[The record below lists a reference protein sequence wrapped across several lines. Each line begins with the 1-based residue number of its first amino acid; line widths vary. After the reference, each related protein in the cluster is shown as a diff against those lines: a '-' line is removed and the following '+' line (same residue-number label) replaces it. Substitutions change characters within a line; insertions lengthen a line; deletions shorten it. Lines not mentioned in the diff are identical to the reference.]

1 LSVLGSFKSVF
12 VLPVF
17 VLLQSVISPSYA
29 QEDWVDYVTEKDKG
43 VMSISL
49 DLSLDLSRPRYN
61 NLILIGGQFVNCM
74 GNGFPTE
81 EGLQDLMDFSDSMAN
96 AVDEVTSNR
105 LVGFI
110 TYKCMGFDVYY
121 VKDTVGLRNNIT
133 SVIEE
138 NYNDLQTYIEIKKD
152 KSWVY
157 YNDYMFPRD
166 FSAQFLIDQNYLH
179 SLVLQGDDLQG
190 LRNVN
195 HWIYFKSLKK
205 RNSFEKKLTN
215 LKFSL
220 DSIAYKKDRNY
231 PYELIFSRQD
241 SITPVSIYRLTSM
254 LRSLSAP
261 LNGQYDGWS
270 TEVKPKK

>member
-1 LSVLGSFKSVF
+1 MSYLNRPKHIYYPLVLVLFLSLII
-12 VLPVF
+12 PT
-17 VLLQSVISPSYA
+17 YA

-43 VMSISL
+43 IMSISL
-49 DLSLDLSRPRYN
+49 DLSLDLSKPRYY
-61 NLILIGGQFVNCM
+61 NLVLVGGQFINCM
-74 GNGFPTE
+74 DNGFPTE

-96 AVDEVTSNR
+96 AIDEVTPNR
-105 LVGFI
+105 LVGYI

-121 VKDTVGLRNNIT
+121 VKDTVNLRNNIT
-133 SVIEE
+133 SVIDE
-138 NYNDLQTYIEIKKD
+138 NFDDHLTYIEIKKD

-166 FSAQFLIDQNYLH
+166 FSAQFLVDQNYLH

-190 LRNVN
+190 LRNIN

-205 RNSFEKKLTN
+205 RNSFEKKIKN
-215 LKFSL
+215 YKFSL
-220 DSIAYKKDRNY
+220 DSIAYKKGSNY

-241 SITPVSIYRLTSM
+241 SISPASIYRLTSL

-270 TEVKPKK
+270 TELKTEN

>member
-1 LSVLGSFKSVF
+1 MSDLTRHQRFLLPLILVLFLSLII
-12 VLPVF
+12 PA
-17 VLLQSVISPSYA
+17 YA

-49 DLSLDLSRPRYN
+49 DLSLDLAKPRYN
-61 NLILIGGQFVNCM
+61 NLVLVGGQFVNCM
-74 GNGFPTE
+74 DNGFPTE

-96 AVDEVTSNR
+96 TIDQVTSNR

-121 VKDTVGLRNNIT
+121 VKDTVDLRNNIS
-133 SVIEE
+133 SVIDE
-138 NYNDLQTYIEIKKD
+138 NFSDLQTYIEIKKD

-166 FSAQFLIDQNYLH
+166 FSAQFLVDQNYLH

-190 LRNVN
+190 LRKVN

-205 RNSFEKKLTN
+205 RNSFEKNVKN

-220 DSIAYKKDRNY
+220 DSIAYIKDRNY

-241 SITPVSIYRLTSM
+241 SISPASIYRLTSM

-270 TEVKPKK
+270 TEVKTEN